1 MSNMFTPPKTAAE
14 LRGER
19 FAMLEDIARE
29 LGSEVTF
36 PICFDAAI
44 RVGKVLRNEAASLQA
59 VVHEVQRDPLIT
71 AKLLRLANS
80 AAYNAGGKP
89 LVDVGQAVARL
100 GFATAR
106 SAALACAMQ
115 QMVRSRELV
124 AFDGIAKRYWLHT
137 LKAAAIARVL
147 ARKLTRIDPELAM
160 LGGLVHD
167 LGAFYMLERAT
178 RYPELVE
185 RPATVHYLVAQ
196 WHDSVGT
203 VLLDALGLPEDI
215 IEAVR
220 DNDTPRTQEV
230 TMRSLSDVLYVANI
244 FADGV
249 EEMRMLDLVDDDYT
263 PPELSDPRFTALQ
276 AEFDAACDEFVS
288 HW

>member
-1 MSNMFTPPKTAAE
+1 MPTPFTPPKTAAE

-29 LGSEVTF
+29 LGGEVTF

-44 RVGKVLRNEAASLQA
+44 RIGRVLRNEASSIQS

-71 AKLLRLANS
+71 AKLLRMANS
-80 AAYNAGGKP
+80 AAYGASGKP
-89 LVDVGQAVARL
+89 LLDVGQAVARL

-124 AFDGIAKRYWLHT
+124 AFDALARGYWVHT
-137 LKAAAIARVL
+137 LKAAAMARVL
-147 ARKLTRIDPELAM
+147 ARRLTRIDPEVAM
-160 LGGLVHD
+160 LGGLIHD
-167 LGAFYMLERAT
+167 LGAFYMLERAA

-185 RPATVHYLVAQ
+185 RPSTVQYLVAQ
-196 WHDSVGT
+196 WHDSVGM
-203 VLLDALGLPEDI
+203 VLLDALGLPEEL

-220 DNDTPRTQEV
+220 DNDTPRTQPV
-230 TMRSLSDVLYVANI
+230 TMRTLSDVLYVANL
-244 FADGV
+244 FAGGV
-249 EEMRMLDLVDDDYT
+249 DEMRMLDLVEDDYT
-263 PPELSDPRFTALQ
+263 PPELNDERFTALQ
-276 AEFDAACDEFVS
+276 QEMDEAADEFVS